1 MWRLLIES
9 ASCSRLQLD
18 LGIRRGGLKIGI
30 WCDYGVTLQPSEGI
44 GVFVA
49 NLVRGLVRIEA
60 VDECLLISKA
70 REEHLLS
77 ELHGLGNGKVRVAG
91 NPRSGVLQRKVHKY
105 LRRALRSHVAAG
117 RPTQKTWLQYVV
129 NRLEANGNPS
139 QRALLESVDVW
150 LLPYVGLDQ
159 SFPRP
164 TVVVVHDLVTYHF
177 PETTTPE
184 RLRRFQGLV
193 KDVTD
198 HATLVACMSNFILQN
213 DLIDTLQLP
222 REKTRM
228 VRVAIPQDFEDPQ
241 GSATAAAESLPSQPY
256 LLYPAAFREYKN
268 HRYLVEALALLRARS
283 DRPWQVVFTGISDCP
298 DALRSQLR
306 ASSVAEHV
314 HILGRVSR
322 AQLANLY
329 RHAFATVVPSLY
341 EQGSFPLME
350 ALHFGCPV
358 LSSDIPSL
366 REQLHGMGDAA
377 IFFDPH
383 QPADLVS
390 KLLAFE
396 PVRAATTERQQLG
409 FFSMRER
416 TWTDAAREWV
426 EVLAEA
432 TVLSNAASKVEA
444 TNRTH

>member
-1 MWRLLIES
+1 MIRSALRL
-9 ASCSRLQLD
+9 D
-18 LGIRRGGLKIGI
+18 RGEGSGRLKIGI

-49 NLVRGLVRIEA
+49 NLVRGLAQIDR
-60 VDECLLISKA
+60 VDECLLVSKA

-77 ELHGLGNGKVRVAG
+77 ELNGLGNGKVRVAG
-91 NPRSGVLQRKVHKY
+91 NPQSGLLQRKTLKY
-105 LRRALRSHVAAG
+105 LRRALRSRPAVAAG
-117 RPTQKTWLQYVV
+117 GTRNPTWLQYATHW
-129 NRLEANGNPS
+129 LQAKGNPA

-193 KDVTD
+193 KEVTD

-213 DLIDTLQLP
+213 DLLDTLHLP

-228 VRVAIPQDFEDPQ
+228 VRVAIPQDFEDPH
-241 GSATAAAESLPSQPY
+241 GSVPTAVDDLPSDPY
-256 LLYPAAFREYKN
+256 LLYPAAFRQYKN
-268 HRYLVEALALLRARS
+268 HGYLVEALALLRARS

-306 ASSVAEHV
+306 ASTVAEHV

-366 REQLHGMGDAA
+366 REQLHGMGDSA

-383 QPADLVS
+383 QPGDLVN

-396 PVRAATTERQQLG
+396 PVRAETTERQQSG
-409 FFSMRER
+409 FLSMRER

-426 EVLAEA
+426 EVLSEA
-432 TVLSNAASKVEA
+432 KALSRAAKSVETA
-444 TNRTH
+444 NLTQ